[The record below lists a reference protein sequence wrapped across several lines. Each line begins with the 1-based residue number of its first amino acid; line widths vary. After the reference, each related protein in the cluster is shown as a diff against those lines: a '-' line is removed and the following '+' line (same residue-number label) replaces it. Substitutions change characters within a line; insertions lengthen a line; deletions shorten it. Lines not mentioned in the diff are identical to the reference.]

1 MGDGISGTM
10 ALTQGMLD
18 DLIWAGPP
26 HTHTHTIERVDNG
39 LELAPV
45 VWRKGVNSLFHP
57 QKAIIDQISLGDPE
71 GE

>member
-18 DLIWAGPP
+18 DLIWAEPP
-26 HTHTHTIERVDNG
+26 HTHTIEQVDNG

-45 VWRKGVNSLFHP
+45 VWSKGVKSLFHP
-57 QKAIIDQISLGDPE
+57 QRAIIDQISIGDPE